1 MAKNEIIQFTWK
13 RRPSEIRGYERA
25 MYATLENGDYIRVDY
40 NTGEKIVRIY
50 TEVIEDKGA
59 SYYAVISKGRVTVEK
74 NSNGRS
80 TKVAERI
87 GERAEEFS
95 TLPNKDVL
103 RLINNNYGIS
113 ISIPSKKDEKK
124 ERLEVERKEIK
135 RRYFKPE
142 DNPYVEND
150 SSGRNKIKK
159 IGLIDLLDTL
169 TGVIISFLFFFLG
182 QYDLIAAGAAAVIW
196 GMLLGVFDILLRERE
211 PVFTKIFFF
220 LISGV
225 GIYFYGYLYL

>member
-1 MAKNEIIQFTWK
+1 MATKENMQFTWK

-25 MYATLENGDYIRVDY
+25 MYTTLDNGDYIRVDY
-40 NTGEKIVRIY
+40 NTGEKIVRLY
-50 TEVIEDKGA
+50 TEVLEEKGSA
-59 SYYAVISKGRVTVEK
+59 YYSVISNGRVSVEK

-80 TKVAERI
+80 ARVSERI
-87 GERAEEFS
+87 SERSNEFS

-103 RLINNNYGIS
+103 KLINNNYNIS
-113 ISIPSKKDEKK
+113 NSESIAKNEKN
-124 ERLEVERKEIK
+124 ERLKVEREEIK
-135 RRYFKPE
+135 RKYFKPE
-142 DNPYVEND
+142 DNLYIENEYI
-150 SSGRNKIKK
+150 SQKRIRK
-159 IGLIDLLDTL
+159 IGIIDLLDTL
-169 TGVIISFLFFFLG
+169 TGIVISVLFFFLG

-225 GIYFYGYLYL
+225 GIYFYSYFYL